1 MKCTVSVHDVIQVY
15 AQDADRALLFAQA
28 NLQCTKV
35 IVLIRNRQN
44 EGERL
49 ERACVRPRQVRYAP
63 I

>member
-1 MKCTVSVHDVIQVY
+1 MKCTVSVHGVIQVH

-44 EGERL
+44 EERL

-63 I
+63 T